1 MDNSK
6 NNISSIKKIFGS
18 IDNLLIEGK
27 QQKLKMKLSRQI
39 KKSIFT
45 EDIMT
50 KFNECDFSGMADEE
64 DNIVKLF
71 DTIFPVFVKNK
82 NAVYRLYKHK
92 IEVDL
97 SDDMRDRYIYMF
109 SDGRLTS
116 GLFKC
121 FNLDEDEY
129 VYGIKKIIDI
139 IPLFKKELTAT
150 LADFQKN
157 IENKDDELNNCFDKE
172 KISIDNYKKLN
183 AYLEEKIGV
192 EGK

>member
-6 NNISSIKKIFGS
+6 NNISSIKKIFSS

-39 KKSIFT
+39 KKSIFS

-50 KFNECDFSGMADEE
+50 KLNEYDFSGMADEE

-71 DTIFPVFVKNK
+71 DTIFPVFVKNQ

-121 FNLDEDEY
+121 FNLHDDEY

-139 IPLFKKELTAT
+139 IPMFKKELAVT

-157 IENKDDELNNCFDKE
+157 IENKDDELSNCFDKE
-172 KISIDNYKKLN
+172 KISVDNYKKLN
-183 AYLEEKIGV
+183 AYLEEKIGI